1 VFNTSVNLYHG
12 MSDTFD
18 IKVSSRDSVPSQEE
32 FYDDSYEDGKSDS

>member
-1 VFNTSVNLYHG
+1 